1 MHDQVI
7 IKVEDSKGKKDI
19 FSISTTEEGGSIDHF
34 YVCGRKRKQIS
45 TTNISK
51 KEFGSIVDTFDAL
64 NYTKIYEE
72 IPFPTLKD
80 GWTLNCTATRAF
92 TTITIE
98 VRCPSKNEYYPET
111 SKLLDACEHIFN
123 LSNYKLIVDQ

>member
-19 FSISTTEEGGSIDHF
+19 FSISTTEEGGSIEHF

-51 KEFGSIVDTFDAL
+51 EEFGSIVDTFDAL
-64 NYTKIYEE
+64 DYTKIYGE

-92 TTITIE
+92 ITITIE

>member
-1 MHDQVI
+1 MHDQI
-7 IKVEDSKGKKDI
+7 IIQVEDSKGKKNI
-19 FSISTTEEGGSIDHF
+19 FSISTTEIGGSIDHY
-34 YVCGRKRKQIS
+34 YVCGRKRKLIS
-45 TTNISK
+45 ITNISK
-51 KEFGSIVDTFDAL
+51 EEFGSIVDTFDAL
-64 NYTKIYEE
+64 DYTKIYGE

-80 GWTLNCTATRAF
+80 GWTLYCTATRAL

-98 VRCPSKNEYYPET
+98 FRCPSKNEYYPET